1 MQLFAYTSSDNMES
15 NDQIAEGSRVRS
27 STVTV
32 SAPKFTSKMYTLTKQ
47 QQEQKMLMLT
57 DDTYLPSLWA
67 GLLRKPERSK
77 LKAIAIFKEKQ
88 AKLAAERAAE
98 DEIRRLAA
106 EAARLLQEQ
115 EEEEK
120 QRLKK
125 EQELANKLAAEAA
138 KNAKKKKKGKSK
150 TKTSTSSSVV
160 SNVTKKE
167 DSVSVAEEIDNVQAV
182 EEEEAAELEETVG
195 NLKTIGLVMAHS
207 RSLEFENGFQMISNY
222 NVNILAALKFTVID
236 LNIERAKIALGQSYF
251 SCDEIHYCHSL
262 KKGLCNDYFKQK
274 TPMCGLWQIVF
285 ESYKNVIYYFYAL
298 EYLTKIRINV
308 KHSIR
313 YEIKKLP
320 EFDAKDVM
328 HQHLGL
334 YYNIN
339 LPILYPERSEL
350 AKLELEG
357 LGIPTKRV
365 SLPVSAIMYYSDA
378 FNDGV

>member
-1 MQLFAYTSSDNMES
+1 MNLKLISLIILMFL
-15 NDQIAEGSRVRS
+15 
-27 STVTV
+27 
-32 SAPKFTSKMYTLTKQ
+32 KFTENICAT
-47 QQEQKMLMLT
+47 
-57 DDTYLPSLWA
+57 
-67 GLLRKPERSK
+67 
-77 LKAIAIFKEKQ
+77 
-88 AKLAAERAAE
+88 
-98 DEIRRLAA
+98 EI
-106 EAARLLQEQ
+106 
-115 EEEEK
+115 
-120 QRLKK
+120 
-125 EQELANKLAAEAA
+125 
-138 KNAKKKKKGKSK
+138 
-150 TKTSTSSSVV
+150 SSSVTTHFDEEYSINFMWLNSKPQPDQPYICPGTNSEV
-160 SNVTKKE
+160 KAKLLDGAIAWSTVNPRAAINIWFGRMNTSTDAAQNTMDLIKRTPGTE
-167 DSVSVAEEIDNVQAV
+167 LIRLRDICELALVAENPRVFSSELPVYFRVDLARAILLHDLVKNDESTYAV
-182 EEEEAAELEETVG
+182 YGDLDMQPMSEAALFDEETVG